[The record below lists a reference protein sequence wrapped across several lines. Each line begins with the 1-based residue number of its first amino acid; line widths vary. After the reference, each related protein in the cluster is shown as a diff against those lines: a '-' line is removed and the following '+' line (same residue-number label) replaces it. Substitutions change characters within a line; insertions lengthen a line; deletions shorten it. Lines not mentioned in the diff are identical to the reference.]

1 MSRVTR
7 IVRPIVRPERYFLV
21 AILSGGVSVLS
32 LLAAL
37 LSANAASQR
46 NLGVAQVVKLM
57 SYSAALERSELAVIH
72 CVAITGLAAGIA
84 GCVTALALYIRS

>member
-7 IVRPIVRPERYFLV
+7 VLRPIVQPERYFLV
-21 AILSGGVSVLS
+21 AILSGVVSVLS

-37 LSANAASQR
+37 LSASAASQR
-46 NLGVAQVVKLM
+46 NLGAAPVVKLL
-57 SYSAALERSELAVIH
+57 SYSAALERGELAVIH
-72 CVAITGLAAGIA
+72 CVAITGLVAGIA

>member
-7 IVRPIVRPERYFLV
+7 SLRPIVQPERYFLV
-21 AILSGGVSVLS
+21 AILSGVVSVLS

-37 LSANAASQR
+37 LSASAVSQR
-46 NLGVAQVVKLM
+46 NLGAAQVVALI
-57 SYSAALERSELAVIH
+57 SYSAALQRSELAVIH
-72 CVAITGLAAGIA
+72 FVAITGLVAGIA